1 MFSLHITREEF
12 KIQTI
17 HTGRFGFVFE
27 ENSARKSHDYC
38 DAIVFDKPRFRDG

>member
-38 DAIVFDKPRFRDG
+38 DSIVLDKLRFRDG